1 MIWRLWFVLMIV
13 AVAGAW
19 ALAVPYSPA
28 TVSEA
33 GSNIETY
40 RQEGV
45 LPGSGELSLS
55 REVGHEVFELP
66 AEDAGRLREALAAGG
81 GMAGMAGMEMGE
93 AAEGHGEEAMEM
105 GQAAEGHG
113 EEAMEMGKADEDHGE
128 EVMEMAMPGPS
139 EGAEHEEEAAEM
151 AMPGQMEPEA
161 HGAAESEAAHGGGA
175 MAGMEEEAA
184 GGHGGGGEMAGIS
197 VLALGSGEG
206 VAQSLE
212 GLAVDRSI
220 ELAMTEWGYDPPRL
234 MVEAGEVVRLV
245 VRNDGRLPHEFMLMS
260 GAGMAA
266 VNYRIERAD
275 WNLLEHEAIAEMP
288 IVMPGDSFEVVARIH
303 RPGTWMFMCMF
314 PYHMQLG
321 MMGMMMTEGASMDE
335 SMDTDDGMKM

>member
-1 MIWRLWFVLMIV
+1 MIV

-28 TVSEA
+28 MVSQA

-40 RQEGV
+40 REAGV
-45 LPGSGELSLS
+45 LPGSGELTLS

-66 AEDAGRLREALAAGG
+66 AEDAGHLREALAAGG
-81 GMAGMAGMEMGE
+81 GMAGMEGIEGMEMGE

-105 GQAAEGHG
+105 GQADEGHG
-113 EEAMEMGKADEDHGE
+113 EEA
-128 EVMEMAMPGPS
+128 MEMAMPGPS
-139 EGAEHEEEAAEM
+139 EGAAHEEEAAEM
-151 AMPGQMEPEA
+151 AMPGEAKPEA

-175 MAGMEEEAA
+175 MAGVEEEAA

-197 VLALGSGEG
+197 VLALGSGEAAAG
-206 VAQSLE
+206 RLE

-303 RPGTWMFMCMF
+303 RPGTWMFMCM
-314 PYHMQLG
+314 
-321 MMGMMMTEGASMDE
+321 A
-335 SMDTDDGMKM
+335 

>member
-1 MIWRLWFVLMIV
+1 MIV
-13 AVAGAW
+13 AIAGAW

-28 TVSEA
+28 TVSKA

-45 LPGSGELSLS
+45 LPGSGQLSRS

-66 AEDAGRLREALAAGG
+66 AEDAGHLREALAAGG
-81 GMAGMAGMEMGE
+81 GMAGMAGMQGMEMGE

-105 GQAAEGHG
+105 GEAAQGHG
-113 EEAMEMGKADEDHGE
+113 EEAMEMEAATEGHAE
-128 EVMEMAMPGPS
+128 EAMEMAMPGPS
-139 EGAEHEEEAAEM
+139 ESAEHEEEAMEM
-151 AMPGQMEPEA
+151 AMPGQVEAEAHGEVEPEA
-161 HGAAESEAAHGGGA
+161 AHRGA
-175 MAGMEEEAA
+175 MAGMEAEAA
-184 GGHGGGGEMAGIS
+184 GGHGGGGEMVGIS
-197 VLALGSGEG
+197 VLALGSGEE
-206 VAQSLE
+206 VAHRLE
-212 GLAVDRSI
+212 GLVADRSI

-245 VRNDGRLPHEFMLMS
+245 VRNDGRLPHEFMLMT

-288 IVMPGDSFEVVARIH
+288 IVMPGDSFEMVARIH

-321 MMGMMMTEGASMDE
+321 MMGMMMTEGASME
-335 SMDTDDGMKM
+335 GGMEMGEGMKM